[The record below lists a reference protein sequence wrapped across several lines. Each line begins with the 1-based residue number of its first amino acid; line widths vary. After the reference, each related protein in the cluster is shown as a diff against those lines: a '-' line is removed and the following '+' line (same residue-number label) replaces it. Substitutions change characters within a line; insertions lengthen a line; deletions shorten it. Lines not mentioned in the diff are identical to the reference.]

1 MNTSRKITFS
11 IASACL
17 ALLTTSTVASAQS
30 TFTVV
35 GLPDT
40 QVYSEIYPEI
50 FEAQTNWVRN
60 ERFVR
65 DIRYVSHYGD
75 IVQNGDNLGQW
86 LIGDA
91 AMFTLDLEGDLPY
104 GINAGNHDVTAS
116 GIPYSDYIP
125 ELYLQFFGPDRFS
138 DKDWFNG
145 ASPSGMSN
153 YQIIDAGGM
162 EFLMLNIE
170 CDTPIRE
177 LEWAQGILDKNR
189 DKPTFLT
196 THRYLQDAE
205 DVTFDVPLVPS
216 GRYPSIWYAIEPPYT
231 PDGIQSNE
239 LFNWFIRRNP
249 SIFMVNCGHFSEEFR
264 QASFNVENRIVHEV
278 LADFQSDDNGGDGF
292 LRIMHFDT
300 AANRI
305 DIQSYS
311 PWIDDY
317 DTDFESQFVL
327 NVDFQSYRET
337 QGFSIFHNG
346 FNGYSGT
353 KDTWLNEDEPDQSYG
368 DGDTRWADDDYAN
381 SIFNDYQAHVLIRFD
396 DILGPEGSSKIPEGS
411 VVTKAI
417 LNLEIEADI
426 DGPFNPEFY
435 VWEMT
440 RPWEENSTWNS
451 LGDGL
456 NEGDDLGDYLGSFLG
471 DNIPDGESLRRLD
484 ITSAVQ
490 KWVNGD
496 DNYGIGITPE
506 VITLNDEGIAI
517 WTSEAG
523 NPLLRPTLEV
533 WFDATKTYDPADLNQ
548 DDAVNGADL
557 AIVLLNWNVVDS
569 VADLNGDGFTDGAD
583 LAIVLLGWTG

>member
-1 MNTSRKITFS
+1 MAIPAIHS
-11 IASACL
+11 SAN
-17 ALLTTSTVASAQS
+17 AQS

-35 GLPDT
+35 ALPDT

-60 ERFVR
+60 ERFIR

-75 IVQNGDNLGQW
+75 IVQNGDSLVQW

-91 AMFTLDLEGDLPY
+91 AMFTLDLEDDLPY

-125 ELYLQFFGPDRFS
+125 ELYLQFFGPQRFS
-138 DKDWFNG
+138 DKSWFNG

-153 YQIIDAGGM
+153 YQIIDAGGI

-170 CDTPIRE
+170 CDTPLRE

-189 DKPTFLT
+189 DKPTLLT

-216 GRYPSIWYAIEPPYT
+216 GRYPSVWYAIEPPYT
-231 PDGIQSNE
+231 PDGIQSNQ

-264 QASFNVENRIVHEV
+264 QASFNVEDRIVHEV
-278 LADFQSDDNGGDGF
+278 LADYQSDDNGGNGF
-292 LRIMHFDT
+292 LRILNFDT

-317 DTDFESQFVL
+317 DTDFESQFSL
-327 NVDFQSYRET
+327 NVDFQNYRET
-337 QGFSIFHNG
+337 EGFAIFHNG
-346 FNGYSGT
+346 INGYSGT
-353 KDTWLNEDEPDQSYG
+353 QDTWLNEDEPNQSYG

-396 DILGPEGSSKIPEGS
+396 DIVGPEAASRIPQGS

-417 LNLEIEADI
+417 LNLEIESDI

-440 RPWEENSTWNS
+440 LPWEENSTWNS
-451 LGDGL
+451 LDDGL
-456 NEGDDLGDYLGSFLG
+456 NEGDDLGEYLGSFLG

-484 ITSAVQ
+484 ITSVVQ
-490 KWVNGD
+490 NWVNGE
-496 DNYGIGITPE
+496 DNFGIAITPE
-506 VITLNDEGIAI
+506 IVTLNDEGIAI
-517 WTSEAG
+517 WTSEAS

-533 WFDATKTYDPADLNQ
+533 WFDATQTFEPADLNQ
-548 DDAVNGADL
+548 GGDVNGADL
-557 AIVLLNWNVVDS
+557 AIVLLNWNIVDS
-569 VADLNGDGFTDGAD
+569 VADLNSDGFTDGAD
-583 LAIVLLGWTG
+583 LALVLLGWTG